1 MYTWQSLAVF
11 LLWFVIFMTGLWMA
25 DLTITQLFLE
35 AVEEQERGIVFG
47 VQNSLNQLMDML
59 KFVMV
64 IVAPEPEVFG
74 LLVLISFAFVSLG
87 YILYA
92 KYVCSVR
99 GQLSRTGSPSNS
111 VSVVECSETEIL
123 IKDDSVKYSKDASE
137 F

>member
-1 MYTWQSLAVF
+1 
-11 LLWFVIFMTGLWMA
+11 MA

-74 LLVLISFAFVSLG
+74 LLVLISFAFVLIGCSF
-87 YILYA
+87 YA
-92 KYVCSVR
+92 KYSHSVR
-99 GQLSRTGSPSNS
+99 GHLFHAFDKLKTLKHIDKSKLLSDNYVTYTKGY
-111 VSVVECSETEIL
+111 SELT
-123 IKDDSVKYSKDASE
+123 
-137 F
+137 